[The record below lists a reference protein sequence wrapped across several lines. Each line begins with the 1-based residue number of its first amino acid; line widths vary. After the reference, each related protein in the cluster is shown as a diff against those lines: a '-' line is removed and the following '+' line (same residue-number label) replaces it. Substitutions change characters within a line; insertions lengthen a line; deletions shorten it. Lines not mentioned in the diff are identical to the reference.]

1 MEQHATSVVSEP
13 AVAASPARL
22 AHVVIRT
29 RQYDA
34 VVAWYKMVLNARVQ
48 FEAPGKIC
56 FLTYDDEHHRIAV
69 VDVPIL
75 VDRPPMATG
84 VDHIAFAY
92 DSMADLVDTYER
104 LKNASVEPYW
114 TINHGP
120 TISFY
125 YRDPDNNQIELQV
138 DNFATNEEVNEFLA
152 AEFPTNP
159 IGVEVD
165 PEEFV
170 AMFRS
175 GVPEAELRKRP
186 DIGPIDIFEASRTI

>member
-1 MEQHATSVVSEP
+1 MEQHATSAVSERA
-13 AVAASPARL
+13 AVVSPARL

-34 VVAWYKMVLNARVQ
+34 VVAWYKLVLNARVQ
-48 FEAPGKIC
+48 FEASGMIC

-69 VDVPIL
+69 VDVPVL
-75 VDRPPMATG
+75 VQRPPMATG

-92 DSMADLVDTYER
+92 DSLADLVDTYER
-104 LKNASVEPYW
+104 LKAVSVKPYW

-138 DNFATNEEVNEFLA
+138 DNFATNDDVNEFLA

-159 IGVEVD
+159 IGVEID
-165 PEEFV
+165 PEELV

-175 GVPEAELRKRP
+175 GVPEADLRKRP
-186 DIGPIDIFEASRTI
+186 DIGPIDIFKASRTI

>member
-1 MEQHATSVVSEP
+1 MVV
-13 AVAASPARL
+13 SPARL

-29 RQYDA
+29 RQYEA
-34 VVAWYKMVLNARVQ
+34 VVAWYKLVLGARVQ
-48 FEAPGKIC
+48 FEASGKIC

-92 DSMADLVDTYER
+92 DSLADLVDTYER
-104 LKNASVEPYW
+104 LKTATVEPYW

-138 DNFATNEEVNEFLA
+138 DNFATNEDVNEFLA

-159 IGVEVD
+159 IGVEID
-165 PEEFV
+165 PDEFV
-170 AMFRS
+170 AMFRC

>member
-1 MEQHATSVVSEP
+1 MEQHATSTLNEPSVV
-13 AVAASPARL
+13 VSPARL

-29 RQYDA
+29 RQYEA
-34 VVAWYKMVLNARVQ
+34 VVAWYKLVLGARVQ
-48 FEAPGKIC
+48 FEASGKIC

-92 DSMADLVDTYER
+92 DSLADLVDTYER
-104 LKNASVEPYW
+104 LKTATVEPYW

-138 DNFATNEEVNEFLA
+138 DNFATNEDVNEFLA

-159 IGVEVD
+159 IGVEID
-165 PEEFV
+165 PDEFV
-170 AMFRS
+170 AMFRC